1 MSRRGILF
9 RLGLIHLI
17 GPDGPISE
25 DGNLVLGNGEEATL
39 DGGNA
44 PRAINW
50 VDGHYAIVDQLTDH
64 RLVTGKHADLTL
76 GVSAVTMEA

>member
-39 DGGNA
+39 DGG
-44 PRAINW
+44 
-50 VDGHYAIVDQLTDH
+50 DD
-64 RLVTGKHADLTL
+64 ADKYVSYGSDIEMSSSFSFTVFFCESTIMTFVIE
-76 GVSAVTMEA
+76 GVEL